1 MEESAERSNRLI
13 RVLLFA
19 PSTALRTGLRSLL
32 AANPD
37 ISISALAAAPQE
49 LDASALSKTDV
60 VLAGGL
66 KPGDLQLLIAR
77 DMPLVL
83 ITSSEDEIHDLAG
96 SRLPGWGL
104 LPEEFSEL
112 ELSGALQAAAGGLLA
127 GSPGLMEDLLVSR
140 QNASFELGEL
150 VEPLTNRELEV
161 LQQMA
166 QGMANKQVALQL
178 GISEHT
184 VKFHLTSIY
193 AKLGVSSRTEA
204 VNAGMRRGL
213 ISV

>member
-1 MEESAERSNRLI
+1 MEESAYRSNRLI
-13 RVLLFA
+13 RVLLYA
-19 PSTALRTGLRSLL
+19 PSTVLRTGLRSLL

-37 ISISALAAAPQE
+37 ISISAVAASPQE
-49 LDASALSKTDV
+49 LDASASSKTDV

-66 KPGDLQLLIAR
+66 RPGDVQHLIGR
-77 DMPLVL
+77 EMPLVL
-83 ITSSEDEIHDLAG
+83 ITSREDDIHELAG

-104 LPEEFSEL
+104 LPEEFSEA

-140 QNASFELGEL
+140 QNASLELGEL
-150 VEPLTNRELEV
+150 VEPLTARELEV

-193 AKLGVSSRTEA
+193 TKLGVSSRTEA

-213 ISV
+213 LSV